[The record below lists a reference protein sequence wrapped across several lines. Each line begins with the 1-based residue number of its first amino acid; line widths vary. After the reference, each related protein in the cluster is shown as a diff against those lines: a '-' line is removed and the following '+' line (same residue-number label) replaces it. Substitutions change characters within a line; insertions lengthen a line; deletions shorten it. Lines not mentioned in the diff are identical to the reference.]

1 MSNSMR
7 KKSIRTEELLEISLN
22 VFARYGY
29 GKTTLDDIA
38 SEVSMTKANLY
49 NYVRSKQ
56 DLYHRSVC
64 YALEKWRYV
73 VARKMQH
80 CSKPAE
86 RLHVMIRESMVY
98 IEENQQLQQLLMYDK
113 RIFSISSDT
122 DQFSEVNSAARDL
135 LCGTIKEGIHSG
147 VFYPV
152 NPELVTEYLFS
163 NYMMFLMKRY
173 VIREGERTSQVFDE
187 SLKIII
193 RGLVK
198 PEYLRDIQGEED

>member
-1 MSNSMR
+1 MR
-7 KKSIRTEELLEISLN
+7 KKSIRTEELLETALR

-38 SEVSMTKANLY
+38 AEVSMTKANLY

-80 CSKPAE
+80 GKRPAE
-86 RLHVMIRESMVY
+86 RLYVMIREAMVY
-98 IEENQQLQQLLMYDK
+98 IEENHQLQQLLIHDK
-113 RIFSISSDT
+113 RIFSISPET
-122 DQFSEVNSAARDL
+122 DQFSEVNAAARDL
-135 LCGTIKEGIHSG
+135 LCSTIKEGMQSG
-147 VFYPV
+147 EFYQV

-173 VIREGERTSQVFDE
+173 VIREGEHTSQVFDE
-187 SLKIII
+187 SLKIIV

-198 PEYLRDIQGEED
+198 PAYLTDILEEER